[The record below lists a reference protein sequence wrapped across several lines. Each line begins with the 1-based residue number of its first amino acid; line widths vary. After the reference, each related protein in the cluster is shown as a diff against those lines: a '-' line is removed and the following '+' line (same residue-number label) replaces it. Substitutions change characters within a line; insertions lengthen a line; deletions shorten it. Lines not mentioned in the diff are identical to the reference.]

1 MIDLYVYQFDKRT
14 NSTSIPAD
22 NTGYLIKNVKLKE
35 NTSLLHPIFIV
46 NANTISVDSNY
57 IKMEREGYKTRFYFI
72 DDIFMCVGNI
82 AEVRCT
88 QDHLATWKSEIGNS
102 TQYVTRAYSD
112 VDYYISDTLY
122 PMTTRKEC
130 KSTVLA
136 SSLFNYTTIATSGTT
151 GLYVVGIRVE
161 NSQGDMIRD
170 GILTRGGVAYVAMTA
185 YDFYSFD
192 NDLIRLKQTP
202 TSYSTTPF
210 EYIMSCIFVP
220 VPSSIGTRRG
230 TTLHLIRDVWAVSLN
245 YIQLSSAQQFIT
257 INPYIGVPSHPQRT
271 SNSLVYLDAAPYSVH
286 TLACGPFGSIN
297 IDRTLFVNLHVAVDV
312 DILSGDAVLYV
323 NNTSISQSN
332 KLNSIIKARAQIGI
346 PIQLTANYETNSASA
361 RMQIGAAVGSSL
373 ISLGIG
379 AIKGGVAGAAIAGA
393 SMATSIPSLL
403 NAIATADATK
413 PLTFGANGTFIDS
426 QLQQFQLLSVFQ
438 YISETAPSD
447 KGYPLCKNKK
457 INELNGYILCDD
469 ADIYL
474 KATHTEIEAIKSYMN
489 TGFFY
494 N

>member
-22 NTGYLIKNVKLKE
+22 NTGYLIVNVKLKE

-57 IKMEREGYKTRFYFI
+57 IKMEREGYKTRYYFI

-136 SSLFNYTTIATSGTT
+136 TSLFNYTSIATSGTT
-151 GLYVVGIRVE
+151 GMYVVGIRVE
-161 NSQGDMIRD
+161 NSPATLITD
-170 GILTRGGVAYVAMTA
+170 GVLTRGGVAYLAMTA
-185 YDFYSFD
+185 YDFYSFYIG
-192 NDLIRLKQTP
+192 LINVKQTAS
-202 TSYSTTPF
+202 TYSTNPL
-210 EYIMSCIFVP
+210 EYVVSCIFVP
-220 VPSSIGTRRG
+220 VSSGTTKG
-230 TTLHLIRDVWAVSLN
+230 TTLKLN
-245 YIQLSSAQQFIT
+245 DDWSIYAQHVVLSSAQQFIT
-257 INPYIGVPSHPQRT
+257 IKSYIGVPSHPQRT
-271 SNSLVYLDAAPYSVH
+271 STSFVYLDAAPYSVH

-323 NNTSISQSN
+323 HNTSISQSN

-346 PIQLTANYETNSASA
+346 PIQLTTNYETNSASA

-393 SMATSIPSLL
+393 SIATTIPSLL

-438 YISETAPSD
+438 YISETAPTD

>member
-1 MIDLYVYQFDKRT
+1 MISLYVYQFDKRT

-22 NTGYLIKNVKLKE
+22 NTGYLIENVKLKE
-35 NTSLLHPIFIV
+35 NTSLLYPIFIV

-57 IKMEREGYKTRFYFI
+57 IKMEREGYKTRYYFI

-136 SSLFNYTTIATSGTT
+136 ASLFNYTSIATSGTT
-151 GLYVVGIRVE
+151 GMYVVGVRVE
-161 NSQGDMIRD
+161 NSPATLISD
-170 GILTRGGVAYVAMTA
+170 GVLTRGGVAYLAMTA
-185 YDFYSFD
+185 YDFYSFYIG
-192 NDLIRLKQTP
+192 LINLKQTP
-202 TSYSTTPF
+202 STYSTTPL
-210 EYIMSCIFVP
+210 EYVVSCIFVP
-220 VPSSIGTRRG
+220 VSSGNTRG
-230 TTLHLIRDVWAVSLN
+230 TTLKLN
-245 YIQLSSAQQFIT
+245 DDWSIYAKHVVLSSAQQFVT

-271 SNSLVYLDAAPYSVH
+271 STSFVYLDSAPYSVH

-297 IDRTLFVNLHVAVDV
+297 IDRTLFTNLHVAVDV

-393 SMATSIPSLL
+393 SIATSIPSLL

-438 YISETAPSD
+438 YISETAPAD